1 MYKLNSRHQIN
12 CCSKNPVILSALIA
26 LIFSLSIFFTACG
39 KPEAESTVQQ
49 AYDLRLQGKADDAV
63 QMLEKIIASDSRNA
77 SAYNELARAKF
88 HIALG
93 KGQAIVN
100 SITEI
105 QALNDTAISL
115 DPENIAY
122 LFLQGEIT
130 FFQAYMA
137 MQGGQANMKDAVT
150 SVCEI
155 YERILELKP
164 DYKEAMLYLVEFYGA
179 IPEEMGGDKAKAEEF
194 VIKLEELDRVY
205 GMKARLFILPDE
217 TDRIEYWQSKLEN
230 HPDNPEIME
239 ELGKDYLFAGNI
251 EKGIDLLEQALDLA
265 PEKPTLLLDMA
276 RYYLMTMMRGQEP
289 DEKTSAKIKE
299 LFNRYLETDP
309 ISPLKAYTLE
319 LMAKFYFGLNDNNEA
334 DRLRNEAIAVDPY
347 YSKAFG
353 LPPAILFT
361 PPGEI
366 SYIHRYHFRPF

>member
-1 MYKLNSRHQIN
+1 
-12 CCSKNPVILSALIA
+12 
-26 LIFSLSIFFTACG
+26 
-39 KPEAESTVQQ
+39 
-49 AYDLRLQGKADDAV
+49 
-63 QMLEKIIASDSRNA
+63 
-77 SAYNELARAKF
+77 
-88 HIALG
+88 
-93 KGQAIVN
+93 
-100 SITEI
+100 
-105 QALNDTAISL
+105 
-115 DPENIAY
+115 
-122 LFLQGEIT
+122 
-130 FFQAYMA
+130 
-137 MQGGQANMKDAVT
+137 MKDAVT
-150 SVCEI
+150 GVCDI
-155 YERILELKP
+155 YERILELKS

-194 VIKLEELDRVY
+194 VIKLEELDRIY

-230 HPDNPEIME
+230 NPDNPEIME

-251 EKGIDLLEQALDLA
+251 EKGIDLLEQALELA

-289 DEKTSAKIKE
+289 DEKATAKIKE

-309 ISPLKAYTLE
+309 ISPLKAYALE

-361 PPGEI
+361 PPSEI